1 MRLAHAALLSRLVG
15 GVRRSAAPGSRRV
28 AARSAP
34 TAALGYGMAQHR
46 APADVRDW
54 ARPEQAVSAYN
65 RGVRSMRGRNCR
77 SSTRTELGCA
87 EYVRWRCSRQG
98 RTQAYVEAYLAG
110 REGVHLRVGTDE
122 PSWSGAPP
130 LPADLVL
137 DWALFKELVRKAKRT
152 CRRAYVADGIAFVR
166 AEMERAHHDSQYATE
181 VWRFYVAK
189 YGSDLEGDA
198 FVPGRRDMVP
208 SARSAC
214 LAAYCAARAALA
226 TAVLR
231 AWEDTDEG
239 PPLAGPDDCEPKE
252 LVRKTYVDADGFFSE
267 MLVWV
272 PIGKPEE
279 DRADRH
285 SLGLFPLTLDAG
297 VSTERR
303 LRRRPRARTR
313 RAPSAGVS

>member
-1 MRLAHAALLSRLVG
+1 
-15 GVRRSAAPGSRRV
+15 
-28 AARSAP
+28 
-34 TAALGYGMAQHR
+34 MAQNR
-46 APADVRDW
+46 ADVRSW
-54 ARPEQAVSAYN
+54 ARREQAISAYS
-65 RGVRSMRGRNCR
+65 RGLHSTRGLNCR
-77 SSTRTELGCA
+77 SSTRFELAWA
-87 EYVRWRCSRQG
+87 EYIRWRCSRHG
-98 RTQAYVEAYLAG
+98 RSRSYVEAYLADG
-110 REGVHLRVGTDE
+110 AGVHLRVGGYGVA
-122 PSWSGAPP
+122 WGAPP

-137 DWALFKELVRKAKRT
+137 DWPLFSKSVREGKRT
-152 CRRAYVADGIAFVR
+152 CRRAHVADGIAFAR
-166 AEMERAHHDSQYATE
+166 AEMERTQLDSQYATE
-181 VWRFYVAK
+181 AWRFYVAK